1 MAEKSVIIA
10 GFFNDLTGAN
20 AKLFE
25 SIADKDE
32 KNKYVYIKL
41 TNDPIELEDSSILL
55 YKNFDEKIAKFA
67 GEKFDAESIN
77 LFVSKNSRPDIFEF
91 NEQNSEQVF
100 GSGIHQHLI
109 ILSSIADSNYPEI
122 LKMVSYIFKERAANV
137 KGSLRGYVIKL
148 AKDFDQYNS
157 FRFFCKEFL
166 RLEKYHDGYL
176 FTQKSGK
183 LLINL
188 LQLYGTIV
196 QYKEIEIYAIY
207 ILTYIY

>member
-1 MAEKSVIIA
+1 MAEQSVIIA

-41 TNDPIELEDSSILL
+41 TNDMTELELEDSSILL
-55 YKNFDEKIAKFA
+55 YKNFDEKTAKFA

-109 ILSSIADSNYPEI
+109 ILSSIADLNYPEI
-122 LKMVSYIFKERAANV
+122 LKMVS
-137 KGSLRGYVIKL
+137 
-148 AKDFDQYNS
+148 
-157 FRFFCKEFL
+157 
-166 RLEKYHDGYL
+166 
-176 FTQKSGK
+176 
-183 LLINL
+183 
-188 LQLYGTIV
+188 
-196 QYKEIEIYAIY
+196 
-207 ILTYIY
+207 

>member
-1 MAEKSVIIA
+1 MAEQSVIIA

-41 TNDPIELEDSSILL
+41 TNDMTELELEDSNILL

-122 LKMVSYIFKERAANV
+122 LKMVS
-137 KGSLRGYVIKL
+137 
-148 AKDFDQYNS
+148 
-157 FRFFCKEFL
+157 
-166 RLEKYHDGYL
+166 
-176 FTQKSGK
+176 
-183 LLINL
+183 
-188 LQLYGTIV
+188 
-196 QYKEIEIYAIY
+196 
-207 ILTYIY
+207 

>member
-1 MAEKSVIIA
+1 MAEQSVIIA

-41 TNDPIELEDSSILL
+41 TNDMTELELEESSILL

-122 LKMVSYIFKERAANV
+122 LKMVS
-137 KGSLRGYVIKL
+137 
-148 AKDFDQYNS
+148 
-157 FRFFCKEFL
+157 
-166 RLEKYHDGYL
+166 
-176 FTQKSGK
+176 
-183 LLINL
+183 
-188 LQLYGTIV
+188 
-196 QYKEIEIYAIY
+196 
-207 ILTYIY
+207 